1 MAHFKLNDA
10 DEKFLALPADGVLI
24 FAGASGTET
33 WIERTCDTVVRIG
46 IKSAAIATSDGG
58 MLEVCIEIG
67 QDTARGHDGPASLET
82 QLRASQAVQV
92 LVKAGQRLAF
102 KAYPKAT
109 SAQVLRTVVW
119 AADLKSDHGFDEPRA
134 VRRAEQPTEE
144 RPAAANGAHA

>member
-1 MAHFKLNDA
+1 MAQFKLNEA
-10 DEKFLALPADGVLI
+10 DEKFLALPADGALI

-33 WIERTCDTVVRIG
+33 WIERERDTVVRIG

-58 MLEVCIEIG
+58 ALEVCIEIG
-67 QDTARGHDGPASLET
+67 PDTAKGQDGPASLET

-102 KAYPKAT
+102 KAYPNAT

-119 AADLKSDHGFDEPRA
+119 AADLKSDPAVDEPRSVKPA
-134 VRRAEQPTEE
+134 GQPAQD
-144 RPAAANGAHA
+144 RPAANGAHA